1 MAIKWK
7 IDTAHSEIQFKVKH
21 LMITTVTGYFK
32 TFDLDVETET
42 EDFSTTKNIV
52 FTADVDSIDTN
63 NAQRDAHLKSNDF
76 FGGEQ
81 YPVIKFTG
89 KKYEANGSEA
99 TLHGELT
106 IKDVTKPVTLNVEF
120 GGTVV
125 DPWGQHK
132 AGFTIDGKIN
142 RKDFNLTWDAVT
154 EAGSVVVSN
163 EIKIHAEVQLVRQ
176 AETVESDEKTTA
188 VAGNR

>member
-7 IDTAHSEIQFKVKH
+7 IDPAHSEIQFKVKH
-21 LMITTVTGYFK
+21 LMISTVTGYFK
-32 TFDLDVETET
+32 SFDLEVETET
-42 EDFSTTKNIV
+42 EDFTTTKSIV

-76 FGGEQ
+76 FGAEQ
-81 YPVIKFTG
+81 HPQLKFVG
-89 KKYEANGSEA
+89 KKYEANGNEA
-99 TLHGELT
+99 TLTGDLT
-106 IKDVTKPVTLNVEF
+106 IRDVTKPITLNVEF

-125 DPWGQHK
+125 DPWGQQK

-163 EIKIHAEVQLVRQ
+163 EIKIHAEVQLIRQ
-176 AETVESDEKTTA
+176 AETVEADEKTTA
-188 VAGNR
+188 VAGSR